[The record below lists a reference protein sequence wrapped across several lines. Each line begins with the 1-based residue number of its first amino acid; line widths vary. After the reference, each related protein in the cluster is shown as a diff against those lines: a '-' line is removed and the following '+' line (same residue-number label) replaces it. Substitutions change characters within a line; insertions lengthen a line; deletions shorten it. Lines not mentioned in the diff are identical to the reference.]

1 MASKTL
7 PKGWS
12 APTLQTQKSN
22 ASLRDRQRAR
32 RAEVA
37 QRIAYQ
43 DAGQPAWL
51 DGFQTTFSKDNQLY
65 HKNLRSYFDRDR
77 DKYDYTEC
85 TVKPPIRPI
94 WQIDTPN
101 GEPFRPLIAMQRLNR
116 TVSAS
121 PPRTI
126 QKWSPRPWYERH
138 GVIFSKDNER
148 YQKGLR
154 HYFDAPKELKW

>member
-1 MASKTL
+1 MCRSRQELSNEYLLAKFGFDTAENE
-7 PKGWS
+7 PCKVCPIS
-12 APTLQTQKSN
+12 AYILLLLLQIPQ
-22 ASLRDRQRAR
+22 
-32 RAEVA
+32 VA

-101 GEPFRPLIAMQRLNR
+101 GEPFRPLIATQRLAGLQIRGSKFQDSNSISR
-116 TVSAS
+116 ELELSN
-121 PPRTI
+121 
-126 QKWSPRPWYERH
+126 
-138 GVIFSKDNER
+138 FS
-148 YQKGLR
+148 GLVLGCIEANF
-154 HYFDAPKELKW
+154 YKY